1 MLIQNVNVAEQMKLG
16 TRKYLPILLLA
27 VGVFAPVQAHPISA
41 EAVMALQQGAHAQAL
56 PRLRSKQAFRVVTLA
71 SGLEH
76 PWGMAFL
83 PDGSILVTERPG
95 RLRRVTTNGLDPQPI
110 AGVPQVFAQGQG
122 GLLDVALHP
131 QYSENGWIYL
141 TYAAEKIPGSGRAGT
156 RVARAKLG
164 QEGLYDLEVLFDME
178 RQTPAG
184 QHFGSRLAFD
194 KEGLLYI
201 STGDRGERDRAQ
213 DLGDHAGKVLRVTDS
228 GGIPADNPFVNQAG
242 ALPEIYTYG
251 NRNIQGLARH
261 PETGVIWS
269 HEHGPQGGDEI
280 NLIAPGVNYGWPL
293 ITHGRE
299 YTGEPVGQGRSEAP
313 GLASPL
319 LHWTPSIAPS
329 GMAFY
334 TGEAFPEWQG
344 NLFVGALAGQH
355 LARLQLQGDRAVA
368 EERLLE
374 GAVGRIRDVRQG
386 PDGLLYLL
394 TDAPNGSLL
403 RLEPES

>member
-1 MLIQNVNVAEQMKLG
+1 MKHLPTLFLVLG
-16 TRKYLPILLLA
+16 MVSAP
-27 VGVFAPVQAHPISA
+27 APVRANPITA
-41 EAVMALQQGAHAQAL
+41 EAVMALQQGDHAQAL
-56 PRLRSKQAFRVVTLA
+56 PRARTEQAFRVVPLA

-95 RLRRVTTNGLDPQPI
+95 RLRLVTANGLDPQPI
-110 AGVPQVFAQGQG
+110 GGVPEVVAQGQG
-122 GLLDVALHP
+122 GLLDVVLHP
-131 QYSENGWIYL
+131 DYSENGWIYL
-141 TYAAEKIPGSGRAGT
+141 AYSAPGPGGAGT
-156 RVARAKLG
+156 RVARARLG
-164 QEGLYDLEVLFDME
+164 QEGLYDLEVIFDME
-178 RQTPAG
+178 RKTPAVH
-184 QHFGSRLAFD
+184 HFGARLAFD
-194 KEGLLYI
+194 EEGLLYI
-201 STGDRGERDRAQ
+201 GTGDRGERNRAQ
-213 DLGDHAGKVLRVTDS
+213 DLGDHAGKVLRITDS

-251 NRNIQGLARH
+251 NRNIQGLTRH
-261 PETGVIWS
+261 PETGAIWS
-269 HEHGPQGGDEI
+269 HEHGPRGGDEI
-280 NLIAPGVNYGWPL
+280 NIIAPGVNYGWPL

-299 YTGEPVGQGRSEAP
+299 YAGGPVGQGLSEAP

-329 GMAFY
+329 GMTFY

-355 LARLQLQGDRAVA
+355 LARLQLDGDRVVA

-403 RLEPES
+403 RLEPKS